1 MSNHDPFFAL
11 STSLILM
18 VKDELDA
25 QLQGSH
31 IGQRQITQFNKLHQP
46 SFTRTSWL
54 LSVLDLLNY
63 LLLVDTMPDPNSK
76 EYSLTGRQTV
86 TQHQQG

>member
-1 MSNHDPFFAL
+1 MSNHDPFLAL

-31 IGQRQITQFNKLHQP
+31 IGQRQITQF
-46 SFTRTSWL
+46 
-54 LSVLDLLNY
+54 
-63 LLLVDTMPDPNSK
+63 
-76 EYSLTGRQTV
+76 
-86 TQHQQG
+86 